1 SLKASELA
9 QLRGERKAAMAV
21 EDHFLR
27 VADHQPLQAPR
38 LRVQAGHGIELLFDL
53 FPLGKGVDA
62 QALVA
67 VDGDHHAASRGRGQ
81 FGAMLCRHHNPALV
95 INRDFCCAA
104 EHALKWGFPTSTHC
118 HPPAPIVECDCAYVN
133 GVTGFFCLCHKDL
146 HAFAKVGRVSQK
158 NSFGFRD
165 LGFKARKRRSWPISR
180 VLSWAIIPLGAASP
194 RPSSS
199 LPGRSA
205 GPTLA
210 PHPCGCAPTS
220 LFGLAPGGVCRAV
233 ECCHRRGA
241 LLPHPF
247 TLASALRHFG
257 GLLSVALSVGSRP
270 PGVTWHLVHWSPD
283 FPPRTERFAAIA
295 WPAPGATLAV
305 AAGMRLPAQR
315 SAADNAFLPFANR
328 TEPHEQ
334 PTKNGDRDRRR
345 HRRRP
350 APARRRAPR
359 GEDRP
364 VGKH

>member
-1 SLKASELA
+1 
-9 QLRGERKAAMAV
+9 
-21 EDHFLR
+21 
-27 VADHQPLQAPR
+27 
-38 LRVQAGHGIELLFDL
+38 
-53 FPLGKGVDA
+53 
-62 QALVA
+62 
-67 VDGDHHAASRGRGQ
+67 
-81 FGAMLCRHHNPALV
+81 
-95 INRDFCCAA
+95 
-104 EHALKWGFPTSTHC
+104 
-118 HPPAPIVECDCAYVN
+118 AYVN

-146 HAFAKVGRVSQK
+146 HAFAKVGRGSQK

-180 VLSWAIIPLGAASP
+180 VLSGAIIPLGAASP

-247 TLASALRHFG
+247 TLTSALRHFG

-283 FPPRTERFAAIA
+283 FPPRTEKVR
-295 WPAPGATLAV
+295 GDCLASS
-305 AAGMRLPAQR
+305 RRYL
-315 SAADNAFLPFANR
+315 SS
-328 TEPHEQ
+328 
-334 PTKNGDRDRRR
+334 DRRR
-345 HRRRP
+345 ALARAAQRRRQCLLP
-350 APARRRAPR
+350 SRRGPSMNNRRKMVIAAGAIAVALPLLAA
-359 GEDRP
+359 E
-364 VGKH
+364 